1 MALTGPIQGRL
12 AQVPTIG
19 NFLGD
24 MEKFFEDEYESLKE
38 KKDKC
43 SLSRTAASWLPDTSS

>member
-1 MALTGPIQGRL
+1 M
-12 AQVPTIG
+12 PTIG